1 MMSRHR
7 RNPRAAFTLIEL
19 LVAIGLMIILMG
31 AVALIF
37 FQSTDLFKT
46 SEARMQIA
54 NNARTAL
61 DMLARDL
68 AGSLPTDSKAQCFT
82 MWNTPGSN
90 GGVPTGNGQ
99 VISGANSFGAAD
111 ALQFWATTSFRGTV
125 SGVHITYYVD
135 SSSDPEIMNNQGTAT
150 GVRTGRRLMVL
161 RRIARRRN
169 GNVWNTPNETD
180 EADLCEY
187 VLSFNVEPLLD
198 PDDAGPEA
206 ARFVNLD
213 EPAPIFR
220 PAPNFAPPGNPYNA
234 PGLNFWNLCNPHPNT
249 NPTGTI
255 PPTRPVGD
263 PVLQTSL
270 STLYPIGCDTP
281 PRATPNNIKP
291 PMAIR
296 ITMRIVEGGAE
307 KQERLISRV
316 IWIPIQ

>member
-68 AGSLPTDSKAQCFT
+68 AGSLPTDSNAQCFT
-82 MWNTPGSN
+82 MWNQPGAP
-90 GGVPTGNGQ
+90 GGGWQSTNGQ
-99 VISGANSFGAAD
+99 DIQGAGSFGARD

-125 SGVHITYYVD
+125 SGVHITYYAKE
-135 SSSDPEIMNNQGTAT
+135 STDPEIMNQAGTAA
-150 GVRTGRRLMVL
+150 GVRTGRNLMVL

-169 GNVWNTPNETD
+169 NAIWDTD

-206 ARFVNLD
+206 PRFVNLD
-213 EPAPIFR
+213 EPALGFR
-220 PAPNFAPPGNPYNA
+220 SAGSVPPFAPPGNPYNSA
-234 PGLNFWNLCNPHPNT
+234 PLVWWSMLVHPTDSNPSANV
-249 NPTGTI
+249 
-255 PPTRPVGD
+255 PPVSPGGSSV
-263 PVLQTSL
+263 L
-270 STLYPIGCDTP
+270 STTLHPLYPIGCVAP
-281 PRATPNNIKP
+281 LRATPNNIKP